1 VSTFRALTGDPGTKN
16 FAASVVEY
24 DGKNLRVLGTK
35 MIEHAF
41 ANLSG
46 DDAVERLYL
55 FTKEYRGLI
64 KEFKPNAQIF
74 ERFQVRGK
82 NTSIIEGIN
91 VMLGSILH
99 QGHMYDLP
107 TRLIMAATWKNNF
120 NKNNASGASLEEL
133 YKTLKLTSKFSPKAI
148 HEFDAS
154 LIGVYATY
162 LHNSQLKPFTGFDP
176 LAFHERFINAP
187 NL

>member
-1 VSTFRALTGDPGTKN
+1 MSTFRALTGDPGTKN

-24 DGKNLRVLGTK
+24 DNGNLRVLGTK
-35 MIEHAF
+35 MIEHTF
-41 ANLSG
+41 GNLSG
-46 DDAVERLYL
+46 DDAVERLYQ

-64 KEFKPNAQIF
+64 TEFKPDVQIF

-99 QGHMYDLP
+99 QGHMFDLP

-120 NKNNASGASLEEL
+120 NKNNASGEQLDTL
-133 YKTLKLTSKFSPKAI
+133 YKMLKLTSVYSPKAI

-162 LHNSQLKPFTGFDP
+162 LHLSKLKPFTGFDP
-176 LAFHERFINAP
+176 LAFHERFIVAP
-187 NL
+187 KL